1 MTHSG
6 KILILGSDGYSYW
19 NVAQRTTPA
28 IVAQHEANAKA
39 VNFLFSGL
47 GPLDYEKVS
56 HLETAR
62 QIWSLLSAHHEGIAT
77 IKGRLVETY
86 RREYENF
93 VQKPGDSI
101 DDLFGHFQT
110 IINKLRVNSS
120 PERIPYTDHQQAV
133 KLLYAL
139 DRKVWEIKVNS
150 IIESEAY
157 DTIGVETLYSK
168 LKATEL
174 VSLGDDELCLV
185 SSRFQRAYDNRMSKK
200 RGERP
205 KSFECGEVGHFIA
218 ECPNKQ
224 NDYYKKGKNHSRDSN
239 KYHSGKR
246 DHTKHRSGKIK
257 NFWKAFKSYQ
267 KDNRKRDK
275 AFFAA
280 LGGLCGGLSS
290 SSSSSSSSSD
300 EEIVTKRDKRR
311 DQGGP
316 ARLCFVST
324 KSKRKHKMHRRSFCS
339 MALEDKDDKGN
350 DNDSSDEEV
359 TREQAEIL
367 EMLESNSRELKAQD
381 RLLEKAA
388 KKLQKQKAKLADAL
402 AEIERLKSVSAQ
414 PSETECPTCET
425 LMRDLCEQ
433 KSKYAHQV
441 EEMDRLKVELG
452 KLQSKLDEPILS
464 DVTECEMCPHLAV
477 DIAELKVKCEGQ
489 LKELEELR
497 ARPMLLGACMVC
509 PTLESELV
517 HLRADLEMLLASP
530 DTCENC
536 LTLRLMLV
544 DRDATIKKLEKSAF
558 SIPSLHCHTCADQT
572 LVLKDLREEKQT
584 LVDEN
589 NRLREVLSWMYAREP
604 QLRMILE
611 STKRAEGDTSG
622 LGLGESSTSG
632 EKRSSPIKLKTASPQ
647 PSPTVDGVYHEPLKA
662 APKKQFWTPKPSQ
675 AKLDRVL
682 TEILKPPVS
691 KERVQHLVP
700 PKATTPKPKAQPKP
714 TPKRLV

>member
-6 KILILGSDGYSYW
+6 KIPVLGFDGYSYW
-19 NVAQRTTPA
+19 NGRMRPFLLSQGQDIWDATQSANFVVLPVAQRTTPA

-47 GPLDYEKVS
+47 GPVDYVKVS

-62 QIWSLLSAHHEGIAT
+62 QIWSLLSAHHEGTAT

-86 RREYENF
+86 RR
-93 VQKPGDSI
+93 D
-101 DDLFGHFQT
+101 
-110 IINKLRVNSS
+110 

-133 KLLYAL
+133 KLLYVL
-139 DRKVWEIKVNS
+139 DWKVWEIKVNS
-150 IIESEAY
+150 IIESEAN

-168 LKATEL
+168 LKATEVDYKL
-174 VSLGDDELCLV
+174 RDSLTCTGSKSLALASPSSEAISNPQLHNFSISALMSVTEEQLASLGDDELCLV
-185 SSRFQRAYDNRMSKK
+185 SSRFQHAYENRMSKK

-205 KSFECGEVGHFIA
+205 KCFECGEVGHFIA
-218 ECPNKQ
+218 ESPNKQ

-257 NFWKAFKSYQ
+257 NFRKAFKSYQ
-267 KDNRKRDK
+267 KDNRKQDK
-275 AFFAA
+275 AFFAE
-280 LGGLCGGLSS
+280 LGGLCGGSS
-290 SSSSSSSSSD
+290 SSSSSSLSSSV

-316 ARLCFVST
+316 AGLCFIST

-359 TREQAEIL
+359 TPEQAEIL

-388 KKLQKQKAKLADAL
+388 KKLQKQKAKLADDL

-477 DIAELKVKCEGQ
+477 DIAELKDQGLEDIWIMHSGCSRHMTGHRRWFSSLYPVSTKEYITFGDNGQ
-489 LKELEELR
+489 GKV
-497 ARPMLLGACMVC
+497 LGVGSVA
-509 PTLESELV
+509 LS
-517 HLRADLEMLLASP
+517 S
-530 DTCENC
+530 
-536 LTLRLMLV
+536 
-544 DRDATIKKLEKSAF
+544 KLS
-558 SIPSLHCHTCADQT
+558 
-572 LVLKDLREEKQT
+572 
-584 LVDEN
+584 
-589 NRLREVLSWMYAREP
+589 LREVALVRNLGFNLVSVS
-604 QLRMILE
+604 QLL
-611 STKRAEGDTSG
+611 KEGFEVMMKKALPS
-622 LGLGESSTSG
+622 
-632 EKRSSPIKLKTASPQ
+632 LKMR
-647 PSPTVDGVYHEPLKA
+647 KA
-662 APKKQFWTPKPSQ
+662 K
-675 AKLDRVL
+675 
-682 TEILKPPVS
+682 
-691 KERVQHLVP
+691 
-700 PKATTPKPKAQPKP
+700 
-714 TPKRLV
+714 